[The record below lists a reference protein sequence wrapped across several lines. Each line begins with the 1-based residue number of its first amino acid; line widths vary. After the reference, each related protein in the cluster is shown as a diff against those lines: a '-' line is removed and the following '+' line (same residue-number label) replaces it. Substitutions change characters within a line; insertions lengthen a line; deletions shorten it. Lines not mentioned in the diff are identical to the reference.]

1 MNAPSESSQNRDG
14 SAASDGSHSRTHP
27 WQHGNLTIN
36 ILAIIVGVLSAL
48 GAVLFIH
55 VMRLTQHFFFDVLHP
70 ATIPFLGV
78 AAIILIPT
86 LGGLL
91 VAPITT
97 YLAPETKGH
106 GVPEL
111 MMAIRTKKGRLR
123 PRAALMK
130 LLASAITLT
139 SGGSAGREG
148 PIVLI
153 GGGIGSTIS
162 GFFNLSPGRTRRI
175 IACGCAAAIAVVFSA
190 PLAGSIFAIEIII
203 GDFAVRSFA
212 SVILS
217 AVAGSIVGWY
227 FLGSSPSFTIP
238 AYGIVA
244 PTEFGLFLILGVL
257 AAGVALAFTSL
268 LYRMDYIFEHW
279 VRIPRI
285 LKPALGGLLVG
296 IIAIWTPQVMGVGY
310 DYINQVLTGDYV
322 VWLLLI
328 LIVLKLF
335 ATSFTLGSGASGG
348 IMSPCL
354 FMGAMLGTSFGML
367 VQRLLGFPLAHP
379 GAYGLVGMAA
389 VFGAA
394 AQAPFTSTILIFE
407 MTRDYNLIVPVMF
420 GVVIATVIYNHFR
433 KTTIYTRKLL
443 KRGVHY
449 RVAHEVN
456 VLEEVQVGEIMHR
469 DVEDINEDTPYD
481 EAYRIVFTSHHN
493 GFPVV
498 DSDGLLVG
506 IITEGD
512 FGKHIIT
519 DRQRAHEVK
528 LKEIMCT
535 HVRTAYADMSVWEV
549 HKMFDT
555 LKIGRFP
562 VVSRDNPRE
571 IVGIVTRS
579 DIVHAYPLALKRHET
594 EFEI

>member
-1 MNAPSESSQNRDG
+1 MNAPSEVSQGRDG
-14 SAASDGSHSRTHP
+14 PASDGHRSKTRP
-27 WQHGNLTIN
+27 WQHDNLTIN
-36 ILAIIVGVLSAL
+36 VLAITVGVLSAL

-55 VMRLTQHFFFDVLHP
+55 VMRVTQHFFFDVLHP
-70 ATIPFLGV
+70 AMTPFFGV

-153 GGGIGSTIS
+153 GGSIGSTIS

-212 SVILS
+212 SVVLS

-238 AYGIVA
+238 AYGMVPPA
-244 PTEFGLFLILGVL
+244 EFGFFLVLGVL
-257 AAGVALAFTSL
+257 AAVVALLFTSL
-268 LYRMDYIFEHW
+268 LYRMEHIFDHW
-279 VRIPRI
+279 LPIPRV

-296 IIAIWTPQVMGVGY
+296 IIAIWAPQVMGVGY

-322 VWLLLI
+322 IWLLLV
-328 LIVLKLF
+328 LIVLKPL

-354 FMGAMLGTSFGML
+354 FMGAMLGTSFGSL
-367 VQRLLGFPLAHP
+367 VQRSLGFPMAHP

-420 GVVIATVIYNHFR
+420 GVVVATVIYNHFR
-433 KTTIYTRKLL
+433 KTTIYTQKLL
-443 KRGVHY
+443 RRGVYY

-456 VLEEVQVGEIMHR
+456 VLEEVKVGEIMHKGA
-469 DVEDINEDTPYD
+469 ESIGEDTPYD

-498 DSDGLLVG
+498 DSEGLLVG

-512 FGKHIIT
+512 FGHHIIT

-535 HVRTAYADMSVWEV
+535 HVKSVYPDMSVWEV
-549 HKMFDT
+549 HKLFDT

-571 IVGIVTRS
+571 ILGIVTRS
-579 DIVHAYPLALKRHET
+579 DIVHAYPQALKRHEM